1 MDSKVASALETI
13 ARSARRPARPQR
25 AILLVLWTSAPC
37 VERASVNRPAIIS
50 PSTTFEIRE
59 MGHTPRVSRCWR
71 RHAKC
76 LSARSRSEDHTSEL
90 QSLMRISYAV
100 FCLKQKYHIQF
111 VDNTQHKT

>member
-59 MGHTPRVSRCWR
+59 MGQSRR
-71 RHAKC
+71 AHV
-76 LSARSRSEDHTSEL
+76 EL
-90 QSLMRISYAV
+90 QSLMRNSYAV
-100 FCLKQKYHIQF
+100 FCL
-111 VDNTQHKT
+111 NNKTYTNNPDSHTCSDYND